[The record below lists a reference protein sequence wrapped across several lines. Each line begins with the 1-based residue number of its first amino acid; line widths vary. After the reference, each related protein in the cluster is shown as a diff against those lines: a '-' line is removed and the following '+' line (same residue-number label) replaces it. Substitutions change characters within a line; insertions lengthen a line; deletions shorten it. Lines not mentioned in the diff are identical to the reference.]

1 MYRRAGTERLI
12 GWALHRGHVK
22 DINTVSTVFKD
33 FNQMKQFKK

>member
-1 MYRRAGTERLI
+1 MFLRAGTERLI
-12 GWALHRGHVK
+12 GLALHRGHVK